1 MGASQKVAIEINAHF
16 IDTRGTCSIFGFD
29 AEMVWAQLGLSNI
42 VYLFTRYAAVVE
54 RVFFLLEILLWNS
67 TDEVRSSLAC
77 SDCH

>member
-1 MGASQKVAIEINAHF
+1 MYSSHHVALLWFDFALTFTTEVRRIWRRKITGA
-16 IDTRGTCSIFGFD
+16 T
-29 AEMVWAQLGLSNI
+29 I

-67 TDEVRSSLAC
+67 TDEVGWSLPC